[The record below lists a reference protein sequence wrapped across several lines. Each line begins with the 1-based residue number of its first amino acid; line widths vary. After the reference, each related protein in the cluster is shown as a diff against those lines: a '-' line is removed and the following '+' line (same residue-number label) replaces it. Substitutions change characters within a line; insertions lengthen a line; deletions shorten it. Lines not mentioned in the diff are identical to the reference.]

1 MNDGLDVP
9 LNYDWI
15 TARILCGSR
24 PQSLADLQKLRSESV
39 SHIIDVCLDDD
50 ETLLPL
56 VTDAWAEFGF
66 TGYLWNPTP
75 DDGQPKS
82 REWVLKSVHYAMSVL
97 AQPGWIF
104 YIHCH
109 DGVNR
114 GPSTAYAILRA
125 QGLSIEQAKMLIRLA
140 RPIDW
145 AGIRYAD
152 DVENALINGW

>member
-1 MNDGLDVP
+1 MNDGVDVP

-24 PQSLADLQKLRSESV
+24 PQSLADLQKLRGESV
-39 SHIIDVCLDDD
+39 SHIIDVCMDDD
-50 ETLLPL
+50 AAL
-56 VTDAWAEFGF
+56 TDQLAWADLGF
-66 TGYLWNPTP
+66 TSYLWNPTP
-75 DDGQPKS
+75 DDGKFKS
-82 REWVLKSVHYAMSVL
+82 RDWVLTSVRFALPALS
-97 AQPGWIF
+97 APGWII
-104 YIHCH
+104 YVHCH

-145 AGIRYAD
+145 AGLRYAD